1 MISDV
6 GAFMKQIIIIAG
18 GIISLTI
25 MIAIFVAI
33 LVVSVFKEDTVAAW
47 NNSRN
52 VIENS
57 STQINDMFSFVKGKR
72 DDVMA
77 RYQSLENSES
87 CNQLVS
93 KLLDSVEKALAE
105 GSLLLPRSSIEQIFA
120 IKNSLNDSSSPAQS
134 FACEQAIQFIDRIN
148 P

>member
-1 MISDV
+1 
-6 GAFMKQIIIIAG
+6 MKQIIIIAG

-57 STQINDMFSFVKGKR
+57 STQINQIFSLVKGKR

-93 KLLDSVEKALAE
+93 KLDGVEKALAE
-105 GSLLLPRSSIEQIFA
+105 GSLLLPRTSIEQIFA
-120 IKNSLNDSSSPAQS
+120 IKNSLNDSSSPVQS
-134 FACEQAIQFIDRIN
+134 VACEQAIQFIDRIN

>member
-93 KLLDSVEKALAE
+93 KLDSVEKALAE

-120 IKNSLNDSSSPAQS
+120 IKIALMIAHLQPKALPVSKLFNL
-134 FACEQAIQFIDRIN
+134 
-148 P
+148 

>member
-93 KLLDSVEKALAE
+93 KLDS
-105 GSLLLPRSSIEQIFA
+105 F
-120 IKNSLNDSSSPAQS
+120 
-134 FACEQAIQFIDRIN
+134 
-148 P
+148 

>member
-93 KLLDSVEKALAE
+93 KLDSVEKALAE
-105 GSLLLPRSSIEQIFA
+105 GSLLLPRSSIEQIFT

-134 FACEQAIQFIDRIN
+134 F
-148 P
+148 

>member
-93 KLLDSVEKALAE
+93 KLDSVEKALAE

-134 FACEQAIQFIDRIN
+134 
-148 P
+148 

>member
-1 MISDV
+1 
-6 GAFMKQIIIIAG
+6 MKQIIIIAG

-93 KLLDSVEKALAE
+93 KLDSVEKALAE

-134 FACEQAIQFIDRIN
+134 FACE
-148 P
+148 